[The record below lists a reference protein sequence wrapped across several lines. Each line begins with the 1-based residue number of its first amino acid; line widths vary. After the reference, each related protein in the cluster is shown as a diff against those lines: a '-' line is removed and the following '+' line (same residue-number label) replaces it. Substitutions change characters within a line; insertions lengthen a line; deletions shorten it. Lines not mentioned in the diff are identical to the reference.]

1 MAYYRNISLSFWTDS
16 KVEDTFTPEDKY
28 MYLYL
33 LTNPYTNI
41 CGCYEISIRQISRQI
56 GYNEESVERILYR
69 LEHTHKVIVYH
80 KETKELLIINWG
92 RYNWTRSEKLVK
104 PIMATIAKI
113 KHPLFRDYVTM
124 RYENIDTINTVSI
137 PYPYGTDTTVSV
149 TVTVSDTDKEP
160 IAEKTTQKKETENRK
175 KKIAEGFDE
184 FWSAYPRKTA
194 KANALKAFEKLNPD
208 GDLMKI
214 MLGALSRWSKS
225 EQWTK
230 DNGQFIPHASTWLNG
245 RRWED
250 ELPQSV
256 QKLNAHGLPPGYSAV
271 LSD

>member
-1 MAYYRNISLSFWTDS
+1 MAVYRNISLSFWTDS

-41 CGCYEISIRQISRQI
+41 CGCYEISIRQISRQT

-92 RYNWTRSEKLVK
+92 RYNWTRSEKLAK
-104 PIMATIAKI
+104 PIMATIAKV

-137 PYPYGTDTTVSV
+137 PYLYGSDTTVTVSV
-149 TVTVSDTDKEP
+149 TDTVTDTVLNTTKKGGMGGNKTA
-160 IAEKTTQKKETENRK
+160 IEKRFNDLW
-175 KKIAEGFDE
+175 AL
-184 FWSAYPRKTA
+184 YPRKQGRA
-194 KANALKAFEKLNPD
+194 DALKAYERAVKAGVTDETIKQGIENYVKHIAETKTEPKYVKQGSTFF
-208 GDLMKI
+208 
-214 MLGALSRWSKS
+214 SK
-225 EQWTK
+225 QAWADDYK
-230 DNGQFIPHASTWLNG
+230 VSTAQPI
-245 RRWED
+245 EYKE
-250 ELPQSV
+250 ELP
-256 QKLNAHGLPPGYSAV
+256 Y
-271 LSD
+271 

>member
-1 MAYYRNISLSFWTDS
+1 MAVYRNISLSFWTDS

-69 LEHTHKVIVYH
+69 LEYTHKVIVYH
-80 KETKELLIINWG
+80 NETKELLIINWG
-92 RYNWTRSEKLVK
+92 RYNWTRSEKLAK

-137 PYPYGTDTTVSV
+137 PYQYGIDTTVSV
-149 TVTVSDTDKEP
+149 TVTDTVSDTGTATIK
-160 IAEKTTQKKETENRK
+160 ATKTKPKR
-175 KKIAEGFDE
+175 AGVHPMFDA
-184 FWSAYPRKTA
+184 FWQAYPKRIA
-194 KANALKAFEKLNPD
+194 KAKAEEAFSKLNPD
-208 GDLMKI
+208 EELMKV
-214 MLGALSRWSKS
+214 MLAALKAWSKT
-225 EQWTK
+225 EQWQK
-230 DNGQFIPHASTWLNG
+230 DGGQFIPNPTTWLNQ

-250 ELPQSV
+250 ELPQE
-256 QKLNAHGLPPGYSAV
+256 NYGYSNATPKEDV
-271 LSD
+271 NWA

>member
-1 MAYYRNISLSFWTDS
+1 MAIYRNISLSFWTDQ
-16 KVEDTFTPEDKY
+16 KVEDDFTPEDKY

-69 LEHTHKVIVYH
+69 LEYTHKVIVYH
-80 KETKELLIINWG
+80 NETKELLIINWG
-92 RYNWTRSEKLVK
+92 RYNWTRSEKLAK

-137 PYPYGTDTTVSV
+137 PYQYGIDTTVSV

-160 IAEKTTQKKETENRK
+160 IVENDAGQKKETENRK
-175 KKIAEGFDE
+175 KKIAEGFDK

-194 KANALKAFEKLNPD
+194 KANAFKAFEKLNPD

-225 EQWTK
+225 EQWIK

-250 ELPQSV
+250 ELPQE
-256 QKLNAHGLPPGYSAV
+256 NHGLPPGYSAV

>member
-92 RYNWTRSEKLVK
+92 RYNWTRSEKLAK

-137 PYPYGTDTTVSV
+137 PYQYGTDTTVTV

-184 FWSAYPRKTA
+184 FWSAYPRKVA
-194 KANALKAFEKLNPD
+194 KPNALRAFEKVCPD
-208 GDLMKI
+208 DSLLTK
-214 MLGALSRWSKS
+214 MLTAIDRAKASP
-225 EQWTK
+225 QWTK
-230 DNGQFIPHASTWLNG
+230 DGGQFIPHPATWLNAH
-245 RRWED
+245 RWED
-250 ELPQSV
+250 EV
-256 QKLNAHGLPPGYSAV
+256 QTTQPAERRIRV